1 MPVVNLAR
9 LECTRDVQVAWLTY
23 FAAFVSL
30 VAALFCAVMMA
41 RIDITEYACC
51 TKDVP
56 EGSAELDQ
64 DKGPVCFSDAALC
77 DSTGN
82 DCLAV
87 GMPFHPPFLFP
98 CLFHASVQT
107 CVL

>member
-9 LECTRDVQVAWLTY
+9 LECTRDVQVAWLIY

-64 DKGPVCFSDAALC
+64 KQGPVCFRNAAFC
-77 DSTGN
+77 DDIAN

-87 GMPFHPPFLFP
+87 GMPSHPPFLFP

>member
-9 LECTRDVQVAWLTY
+9 LECTRDVQVAWLIY

-64 DKGPVCFSDAALC
+64 KQGPVCFSDAALC

-82 DCLAV
+82 DV
-87 GMPFHPPFLFP
+87 WR
-98 CLFHASVQT
+98 
-107 CVL
+107 